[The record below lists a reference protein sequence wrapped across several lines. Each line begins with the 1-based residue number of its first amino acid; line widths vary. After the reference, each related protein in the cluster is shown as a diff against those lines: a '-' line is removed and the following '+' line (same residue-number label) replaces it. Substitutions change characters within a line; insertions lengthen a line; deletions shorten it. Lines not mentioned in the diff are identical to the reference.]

1 MDEKKEASDQ
11 PLKPVSRVQMKPIDG
26 EYKIKYSDV
35 EGGTLDTEWATLN
48 NEINRFFG
56 YENWEEYKKDNAADL
71 RATPDKKA
79 TVHPFHVAYS
89 FDEYNQNFDA
99 SDYVLVGVPSEAEAN
114 SVPSV
119 VYIKDLVAK
128 RKLFFGPE
136 GTLVQKLKNPEEG
149 LINKSIIDRLR
160 KEFDFDNIHTE
171 ELSKKAMSVQHP
183 DCKKAMAG
191 EIVAI
196 GGAAGEAVN
205 QISSRGGMA
214 ESASPIYWL
223 KGADNYGQ
231 VTYSQT
237 SGLNDWTSGAASKIP
252 GWKPSA
258 LVKFGAAGLQ
268 NSAML
273 KEVKKKPARDDTQTS
288 MANALDAA
296 NKDLEHSVPKK
307 PVSQKSGLSPVTGKP
322 AGPALPAPDPSGG
335 RPLNWDD
342 AKEQDPDN
350 NLKSNF
356 FNAYS
361 IMQVKC
367 SGAEKTSGKCEH
379 HQKQR
384 ELILTT
390 LWELFKFVD
399 LTGLSSIP
407 DAAEAFEH
415 FLNRPDA
422 ESGLYAL
429 VGILAAIPLVAPLGR
444 AKRLAGL
451 ADEAAAIQVKATKLL
466 NAGAKFESRI
476 PGRIGQKVNQIYQNR
491 AARLMKRA
499 DDAVDIGKI
508 EDLAKIYDD
517 ESAVLLQAMVKDK
530 VPPGRLRKTLEKRA
544 KDFRDEAA
552 SLRKAHPVTGPKVG
566 RAPWTRS
573 KPDSKFKLKQK
584 LGKAIVVAKL
594 AKLSGMRQVGQRL
607 GLRDFEINLDGLD
620 IYLLPK
626 EWYKPG
632 NWLTQRERML
642 AIRNAANFRIPLPK
656 ESRTKLQEPKL
667 GSATEKLQQ
676 SLKRE
681 DADVTSAGRPTAEA
695 PEGDLHPDFSAL
707 EAGPIV
713 ASGAPRD
720 WAPNT
725 QDGYTRDGIYLID
738 KEGRAVLVQ
747 VDEEGVRYRPAT
759 SDEAAQYKAE
769 RAPSAPAD
777 EPATEVEP
785 PVVGQIEKTLEK
797 GRVLIFGHSQAGRYR
812 YGGRLER
819 QIKTAG
825 GEAVRKDHVH
835 SSQADGK
842 VGSRPGLA
850 HFIKRVEGQYT
861 HAYLFLG
868 GNTSAD
874 GKVFANEKKDIIN
887 YVTSVLG
894 VPKENILVILP
905 PINTDNEFSNS
916 RQSLNV
922 KATKIFDSL
931 GVKTHPPIIGGG
943 ENFAKDGKHIDRD
956 SPLAKTGVSS
966 MAGTFSA
973 KAPIL
978 EGGKVNPKE
987 MYDYL
992 IAKPNVTSNHAI
1004 GIINNIRHESGFKP
1018 GVKGDHT
1025 DKTVQYGSWKDQWQ
1039 QGYVRR
1045 KKSGWVYAHKKNSKY
1060 GQPVPEENIKNIK
1073 PNGGG
1078 LVGFLNVFFEEMV
1091 SYVGDDWPQDW
1102 KGQLNFALSSRNGR
1116 KYLAK
1121 TFPSPEEASED
1132 FTINFEK
1139 PMNPQAQAKK
1149 RLGTIGQYKEYTLF
1163 KDKPE
1168 VQPEETTDMEVEQEP
1183 DLVGGGTSLSDYAK
1197 IEAYR
1202 NPSEPQDKREQ
1213 RYRTIADLDSKLPGR
1228 DTQGRKAPERPKQK
1242 ELYGSLL
1249 DNIKDNRQV
1258 REKIN
1263 SDTLALLDRF
1273 GDGEI
1278 EEQNPAAWQ
1287 TLGVLWGWT
1296 KVGVNQ
1302 STSTKVS
1309 DLAAAGLIDN
1319 LFRGWNQKKHKTLEN
1334 GGPRG
1339 DDGARPRGN
1348 GQYYYGKKIT
1358 KNDLIS
1364 FYRYNTK
1371 KYKLKELP
1379 YGSLDKYIE
1388 DFVGKVIPVPYGS
1401 HWSAVTIQYMMR
1413 ADPDFAEH
1421 SRKGGAQGQ
1430 YKGGKKK
1437 GNVMGHASYIGQG
1450 KAEYW
1455 SLLKDRKNIKAGK
1468 KEIDPGTYITITTK
1482 QAAKLKYEPQVADL
1496 IIAPNGHGDVVT
1508 TRGRVGG
1515 NLGRSIRSRSDGGVT
1530 RAQDKKAKQIVT
1542 KSMLVKRRLLGL
1554 HDEPSIDVAS
1564 AKPPEIS
1571 ESKDLARLF
1580 KIMDE
1585 IKNELV

>member
-1 MDEKKEASDQ
+1 MVEEKENKVANEPS
-11 PLKPVSRVQMKPIDG
+11 KPVSRVQMKAIDG

-35 EGGTLDTEWATLN
+35 EGGTLDTEWSTLN
-48 NEINRFFG
+48 SELNRFFG
-56 YENWEEYKKDNAADL
+56 YEDWTEYKKDNAADL
-71 RATPDKKA
+71 KATPDKKA
-79 TVHPFHVAYS
+79 TVHPLHVAYS
-89 FDEYNQNFDA
+89 FDEYEKNFNPE
-99 SDYVLVGVPSEAEAN
+99 DYVLVGIPSESEAN

-119 VYIKDLVAK
+119 VYIKNLVAK
-128 RKLFFGPE
+128 RKIFFGPE

-149 LINKSIIDRLR
+149 LVNKSIIDRLR
-160 KEFDFDNIHTE
+160 KQFNLDKIHGE
-171 ELSKKAMSVQHP
+171 KLSQIVMGVQHP
-183 DCKKAMAG
+183 DCAKAMGG
-191 EIVAI
+191 EIVPL
-196 GGAAGEAVN
+196 GGAPGEVVN
-205 QISSRGGMA
+205 KTRGVKENVG
-214 ESASPIYWL
+214 PIYWL
-223 KGADNYGQ
+223 KGASNYGHA
-231 VTYSQT
+231 TYSET
-237 SGLNDWTSGAASKIP
+237 SKLNDWTSGGAAKIP
-252 GWKPSA
+252 DWKPA
-258 LVKFGAAGLQ
+258 TLVKTGDAGLQ

-273 KEVKKKPARDDTQTS
+273 KEAVEKRDDTDTS
-288 MANALDAA
+288 WANAQDAA
-296 NKDLEHSVPKK
+296 RKDPGPGGVRKK
-307 PVSQKSGLSPVTGKP
+307 PVDQKTGLSPVTGKP
-322 AGPALPAPDPSGG
+322 AGPALPAPDPAAGMAQN
-335 RPLNWDD
+335 PED
-342 AKEQDPDN
+342 AREQDPYNTTMDA
-350 NLKSNF
+350 F
-356 FNAYS
+356 MNAYP
-361 IMQVKC
+361 ITQVNCTPNMKP
-367 SGAEKTSGKCEH
+367 GECEQH
-379 HQKQR
+379 TKNRQ
-384 ELILTT
+384 LLLTT
-390 LWELFKFVD
+390 LWESFKIVD
-399 LTGLSSIP
+399 LTGISSWG
-407 DAAEAFEH
+407 DAYENLQLFMDDPNTET
-415 FLNRPDA
+415 
-422 ESGLYAL
+422 GLYAL
-429 VGILAAIPLVAPLGR
+429 VSLLTVVPLIAPVGKAAKLANLEKTALRLE
-444 AKRLAGL
+444 AKAAKLA
-451 ADEAAAIQVKATKLL
+451 ET
-466 NAGAKFESRI
+466 GAKFSTKLG
-476 PGRIGQKVNQIYQNR
+476 PVGRQIAKRFENR
-491 AARLMKRA
+491 AARLSQKAAEARRIGDIEA
-499 DDAVDIGKI
+499 LAKVFDDEARLLDDAVIKSRPGPVRDNARK
-508 EDLAKIYDD
+508 LALEVRK
-517 ESAVLLQAMVKDK
+517 EAK
-530 VPPGRLRKTLEKRA
+530 RLRKAAPVPGVRAKIVAPKSKIGKRA
-544 KDFRDEAA
+544 V
-552 SLRKAHPVTGPKVG
+552 KAVL
-566 RAPWTRS
+566 A
-573 KPDSKFKLKQK
+573 
-584 LGKAIVVAKL
+584 AKL
-594 AKLSGMRQVGQRL
+594 AKAMGMRQVGQRL

-642 AIRNAANFRIPLPK
+642 AIRNAANFRIPDSALPE

-667 GSATEKLQQ
+667 EAATEKMQQ

-681 DADVTSAGRPTAEA
+681 DADVTSAGRPAAEA

-720 WAPNT
+720 WTPNT

-1004 GIINNIRHESGFKP
+1004 GIINNIRHESRFNP
-1018 GVKGDHT
+1018 SVKGDHT
-1025 DKTVQYGSWKDQWQ
+1025 DNTIQYDSWKDKWRE
-1039 QGYVRR
+1039 GYVY
-1045 KKSGWVYAHKKNSKY
+1045 KKTTGWIYAHKENSKY
-1060 GQPVPEENIKNIK
+1060 GQPVPEENIKNIE

-1121 TFPSPEEASED
+1121 AFPSPEEASED